1 MVGTYTLS
9 QLILWLHLFFSKDYW
24 NVFKRKGLW
33 DDWSPSHRCLG
44 LNWMAGGVRTPSSW
58 TWVRKWPGNC
68 WSPCRLCIQWPG
80 MPRADKKC
88 QLSYRWPLHILTPGF
103 LPERGMVTGGEVWGH
118 LWGWINV
125 WCLVFTSAHKVCS
138 LVFFRSRKTSE
149 RIWESTILVMCQ
161 LPNIYVY

>member
-1 MVGTYTLS
+1 MTSPL
-9 QLILWLHLFFSKDYW
+9 L
-24 NVFKRKGLW
+24 FKRSLECFQKK
-33 DDWSPSHRCLG
+33 
-44 LNWMAGGVRTPSSW
+44 RTLRWLVSKSSVFGAELDGRW
-58 TWVRKWPGNC
+58 GQNPVLLDMSEEGAWELLLAPG
-68 WSPCRLCIQWPG
+68 WSPCRLCSQWPG

-125 WCLVFTSAHKVCS
+125 WCLVFASAHKVCS